1 MKKMLFALTMTVS
14 TLTPFTSA
22 HAATPPVKW
31 ICPPTGT
38 TTCVGPTV
46 TKLVPLSGAT
56 ISTTYQSQV
65 NPVAD
70 CFFLYPTASPAT
82 SWNAPNRAT
91 AWLRQTVRSMALPF
105 TRTCRLVAPVYQQVT
120 LAHLSMTTATALD
133 RAASEVAYQS
143 VRRAWREYLKVTPSS
158 RPVILIGFS
167 QGAAML
173 AQLLRREIAPHTQQL
188 RRVILSE
195 LVGGGL
201 TVTSPRAV
209 NDGLAGIPLCA
220 HIGAIHCVIA
230 FDAFTAAPPGPAL
243 TGTPGAPWSYLSGW
257 TPAQGSTMVCV
268 NPVYGG
274 RLGGPLTPYLGP
286 DVPSAYNYVAG
297 TTYTTYTNRFRAA
310 CETKRGIEWLD
321 IRQIDPPKSGGR
333 PNPVPSLP
341 WGSDDSAAGL
351 HRESWGLTLGNLVLS
366 ARAAVSAWTIRSK

>member
-14 TLTPFTSA
+14 TLTPFASA

-38 TTCVGPTV
+38 TTCVGPTI
-46 TKLVPLSGAT
+46 TQLVPLSGPT
-56 ISTTYQSQV
+56 ISTTYQSQSQ
-65 NPVAD
+65 PVAD

-82 SWNAPNRAT
+82 TWNAPNRAT
-91 AWLRQTVRSMALPF
+91 PWLRQTVRSMALPF

-120 LAHLSMTTATALD
+120 LAHLAMTTATERD
-133 RAASEVAYQS
+133 RAAVEVSYQS
-143 VRRAWREYLKVTPSS
+143 VRRAWREYLKVTPSD

-173 AQLLRREIAPHTQQL
+173 AQLLRREIAPHPQQV

-201 TVTSPRAV
+201 TVTSPRSV
-209 NDGLAGIPLCA
+209 NDGLAGVPLCLQS
-220 HIGAIHCVIA
+220 GSIHCVIA
-230 FDAFTAAPPGPAL
+230 YDAFTSPPSADAL
-243 TGTPGAPWSYLSGW
+243 TGRPGAPWGYLSGW
-257 TPAQGSTMVCV
+257 TPTQGLKMACV

-286 DVPSAYNYVAG
+286 DVSSAYNYVAG
-297 TTYTTYTNRFRAA
+297 ATYTTYAKRFRAA
-310 CETKRGIEWLD
+310 CEVKRGIDWLD
-321 IRQIDPPKSGGR
+321 IRQIDPPKPIGR
-333 PNPVPSLP
+333 PNPLPSLP
-341 WGSDDSAAGL
+341 WGSDDSIVGL
-351 HRESWGLTLGNLVLS
+351 HRESWGLTLGNLVL
-366 ARAAVSAWTIRSK
+366 ATRAAVSAWTIRSK